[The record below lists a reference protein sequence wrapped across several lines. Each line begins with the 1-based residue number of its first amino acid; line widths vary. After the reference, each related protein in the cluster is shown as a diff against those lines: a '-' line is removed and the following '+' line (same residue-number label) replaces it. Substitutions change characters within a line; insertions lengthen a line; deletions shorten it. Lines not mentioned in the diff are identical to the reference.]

1 MQHLAEVGP
10 LAVSVYASS
19 WGAYSG
25 GVFEGCS
32 YDSNIALNHAVQL
45 VGYGSDP
52 TDGDYWIVR
61 NSWGP
66 GWGEDGYIRLRRDA
80 AAQCGTDSSPADGS
94 ACQVHVARGSS

>member
-52 TDGDYWIVR
+52 ADGDYWIVR

-66 GWGEDGYIRLRRDA
+66 GWGEDGYIRLKRTAECGMNSTPMVSDG
-80 AAQCGTDSSPADGS
+80 QCASVGE
-94 ACQVHVARGSS
+94 